1 MRNSPSEHTSSDEG
15 LPDTGSSIII
25 HLKLM
30 KMMHSKSSTSN
41 AGSLQ
46 SERDLSKKARGTMS
60 VSVRSDVTAPLP
72 EELSSDRIMIP
83 AFSFTVTIGRLAG
96 LGSTIGHQLEEVS
109 ESLGSGHRV
118 QRIKV

>member
-1 MRNSPSEHTSSDEG
+1 
-15 LPDTGSSIII
+15 
-25 HLKLM
+25 
-30 KMMHSKSSTSN
+30 
-41 AGSLQ
+41 
-46 SERDLSKKARGTMS
+46 MS

-109 ESLGSGHRV
+109 ASLGSGHRV